1 MKFLVGMK
9 ERAKKWLSAVSNW
22 AMAQI
27 DKGKKSQSGVLGWV
41 KTGAILLAATV
52 AVLGV
57 VALIIGFFLFC
68 LSIPGLLFGSILWVG
83 WTWAGLG
90 AELFPQLDP
99 RWLTLNWQQFF
110 WLTIV
115 VYYAGKALG
124 IRRGKAP
131 AKS

>member
-1 MKFLVGMK
+1 MSIFQTLKAMSNKLTKPLMAWVDK
-9 ERAKKWLSAVSNW
+9 QTAKGLTGGFVSNT
-22 AMAQI
+22 
-27 DKGKKSQSGVLGWV
+27 KN
-41 KTGAILLAATV
+41 ILMILAVV
-52 AVLGV
+52 AVLIAV
-57 VALIIGFFLFC
+57 VGLIAATFVLAI
-68 LSIPGLLFGSILWVG
+68 SIPGLLFGTILWVA